1 LPADVRAQSTPVEKM
16 RLKIREAFSLVG
28 TWTITRMD
36 VALHFG
42 GTNPG
47 TIPEAAAL
55 SSSVNVDIGSS
66 LGESASFAVASNGG
80 ITGGGTARYRY
91 RVAAGSQGGI
101 PLPVPIPVGAAALMS
116 EAGTRRF
123 TVTGRADFATRT
135 ITLKPFKAEGGPLKM
150 VIRPGGSQFEV
161 SLAPPMTGIEQGVV
175 MHGATLLLRAGGTLG
190 AGNKTVDATFEA
202 VKYVDLAPLFEELV
216 SVAGSMGPPGPRGE
230 RGEPGVAGP
239 RGERGEPG
247 PPGDRGSS
255 SSGTAPLA
263 GSVSV
268 PIGGAS
274 AVTFKIPLASNR
286 YAVSL
291 LLNIA

>member
-1 LPADVRAQSTPVEKM
+1 M
-16 RLKIREAFSLVG
+16 
-28 TWTITRMD
+28 
-36 VALHFG
+36 
-42 GTNPG
+42 
-47 TIPEAAAL
+47 
-55 SSSVNVDIGSS
+55 
-66 LGESASFAVASNGG
+66 
-80 ITGGGTARYRY
+80 
-91 RVAAGSQGGI
+91 
-101 PLPVPIPVGAAALMS
+101 
-116 EAGTRRF
+116 
-123 TVTGRADFATRT
+123 
-135 ITLKPFKAEGGPLKM
+135 KM

-247 PPGDRGSS
+247 PPGDRRSS

-291 LLNIA
+291 TPENRPDSGTNVSFSNKTPTGFFVNVAAQAAQARGGTVKVDWLAVPSP